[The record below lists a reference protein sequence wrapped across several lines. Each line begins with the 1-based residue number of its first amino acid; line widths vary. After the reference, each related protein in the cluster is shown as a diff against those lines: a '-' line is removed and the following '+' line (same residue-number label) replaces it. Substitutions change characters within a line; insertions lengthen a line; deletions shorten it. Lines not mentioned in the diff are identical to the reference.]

1 MEDLT
6 EIIQELTAVAAYWFT
21 VGVFLKV
28 PYHTLESIKKNHQE
42 EHHDESKE
50 CLREMLA
57 AWLSEREASPAVLVQ
72 AVKAAGNIML
82 AKKVAV
88 KHGKSTW
95 KFFS

>member
-28 PYHTLESIKKNHQE
+28 PYDTLESIKKNH
-42 EHHDESKE
+42 HAESNE

-57 AWLSEREASPAVLVQ
+57 TWLRERERSITDSVGTSSEISWQYFAC
-72 AVKAAGNIML
+72 
-82 AKKVAV
+82 
-88 KHGKSTW
+88 
-95 KFFS
+95 